1 MRIIAACTTA
11 WLLAGATLVAA
22 TTAIVNSNTAA
33 RAQIA
38 ARAETVARGQSEAEI
53 EQIVRR
59 HVQPML
65 IPAGG
70 MAVALQ
76 IDGRT
81 LFFNYGMADVTRK
94 TPITSDSLF
103 NLASVGKAFIATL
116 LAQAVKQG
124 EVSLDDPVA
133 KYVTELQQ
141 GGDIRKIT
149 LGQLASH
156 TSGLTRTPKQS
167 EPDHRGQ
174 YSLPDFI
181 RYLNAWQADE
191 AHQPGQQDIYS
202 NTGFVLLSLAL
213 QRRFNTPIAQLME
226 TRLLAP
232 LGMTSTALPV
242 PRANARGQLAPE
254 LRRRAVQGY
263 NSDAQPVGEPG
274 NQQGMFNWPG
284 TGQMY
289 SSARD
294 MARFLTAN
302 LGAPPDNGPL
312 HDAMALAQQGVF
324 TVGPRFAQALAWQ
337 RVKNDGLEIVDKN
350 GGLNNTATYIGMIPK
365 ARLGIV
371 ILSNCGGEP
380 ATRIGRQIMLALAR
394 SPALAS
400 EQGHKGD

>member
-1 MRIIAACTTA
+1 MTAA
-11 WLLAGATLVAA
+11 LAFATLSA
-22 TTAIVNSNTAA
+22 STAA
-33 RAQIA
+33 RA
-38 ARAETVARGQSEAEI
+38 ESDAEI
-53 EQIVRR
+53 EQVVRR

-65 IPAGG
+65 IAAGG
-70 MAVALQ
+70 MAVALH

-81 LFFNYGMADVTRK
+81 LFFNYGMADVARK

-141 GGDIRKIT
+141 GEIRKVT

-156 TSGLTRTPKQS
+156 TSGLTRTPQQS
-167 EPDHRGQ
+167 EPGHRGP
-174 YSLPDFI
+174 YTLADFI
-181 RYLNAWQADE
+181 RYLNAWQADA
-191 AHQPGQQDIYS
+191 AHAPGKQDIYS

-226 TRLLAP
+226 ERLLAP

-242 PRANARGQLAPE
+242 PRADARGQLAPE

-274 NQQGMFNWPG
+274 QQQGIFNWPG

-294 MARFLTAN
+294 MARFLAAN
-302 LGAPPDNGPL
+302 LGALPDNAPL
-312 HDAMALAQQGVF
+312 QAAMAFAQQGAF
-324 TVGPRFAQALAWQ
+324 TVGPRFTQAFAWQ
-337 RVKNDGLEIVDKN
+337 RVKNDGVELVDKN
-350 GGLNNTATYIGMIPK
+350 GGLNNTATYIGMIPQR
-365 ARLGIV
+365 RLGIV

-394 SPALAS
+394 SPALVS
-400 EQGHKGD
+400 EHGHKGD

>member
-1 MRIIAACTTA
+1 MRITAAFTTA
-11 WLLAGATLVAA
+11 SLIAGATLAAA
-22 TTAIVNSNTAA
+22 TIVDSNTAA
-33 RAQIA
+33 RAQTT
-38 ARAETVARGQSEAEI
+38 ARAQTVARGQSEAEI

-70 MAVALQ
+70 MAVALS

-81 LFFNYGMADVTRK
+81 LFFNYGMADVARK

-103 NLASVGKAFIATL
+103 NLASVSKAFIATL
-116 LAQAVKQG
+116 LAQAVKRG

-141 GGDIRKIT
+141 GGDIRKVT

-156 TSGLTRTPKQS
+156 TSGLTRTPKQH
-167 EPDHRGQ
+167 EPDHRGP
-174 YSLPDFI
+174 YTLPDFI

-232 LGMTSTALPV
+232 LGMTSSALPV

-294 MARFLTAN
+294 MARFLAAN
-302 LGAPPDNGPL
+302 LGALPDNAPL
-312 HDAMALAQQGVF
+312 RDSMALAQQGVF
-324 TVGPRFAQALAWQ
+324 TVRPRFTQALAWQ

-350 GGLNNTATYIGMIPK
+350 GGLNNTATYIGMIPS

-400 EQGHKGD
+400 EQGRKGE

>member
-1 MRIIAACTTA
+1 MRITAAFTTA
-11 WLLAGATLVAA
+11 SLLAGATLAAA
-22 TTAIVNSNTAA
+22 TIVNSNT
-33 RAQIA
+33 A

-53 EQIVRR
+53 EQLVRR

-65 IPAGG
+65 IAAGG
-70 MAVALQ
+70 MAVALS

-81 LFFNYGMADVTRK
+81 LFFNYGMADVAHK

-133 KYVTELQQ
+133 KYVTELQ
-141 GGDIRKIT
+141 GGDIRKVT

-156 TSGLTRTPKQS
+156 TSGLHRTPQQY
-167 EPDHRGQ
+167 EPSHRGQ
-174 YSLPDFI
+174 YTLPDFI

-191 AHQPGQQDIYS
+191 AHQPGKQDIYS
-202 NTGFVLLSLAL
+202 NTGFVLLALAL

-226 TRLLAP
+226 TRLLVP

-242 PRANARGQLAPE
+242 PRADARGQLAPE

-274 NQQGMFNWPG
+274 QQQGIFNWPG

-294 MARFLTAN
+294 MARFLAAN
-302 LGAPPDNGPL
+302 LAALPDNAPL
-312 HDAMALAQQGVF
+312 RDAMALAQQGVF
-324 TVGPRFAQALAWQ
+324 TVGPRFTQALAWQ
-337 RVKNDGLEIVDKN
+337 RVTNGDLVIVDKN
-350 GGLNNTATYIGMIPK
+350 GGLNNTATYIGMIPN

>member
-1 MRIIAACTTA
+1 MRITAAFTTA
-11 WLLAGATLVAA
+11 SLLACATLAASTATIA
-22 TTAIVNSNTAA
+22 TTG
-33 RAQIA
+33 A
-38 ARAETVARGQSEAEI
+38 ARAETVARAQSDAEI
-53 EQIVRR
+53 EQLIRR

-65 IPAGG
+65 IAAGG
-70 MAVALQ
+70 MAVALA

-81 LFFNYGMADVTRK
+81 LFFNYGMADVAHK
-94 TPITSDSLF
+94 QPITSDSLF

-141 GGDIRKIT
+141 GEIRKVT

-156 TSGLTRTPKQS
+156 TSGLHRTLRQS
-167 EPDHRGQ
+167 EPAHRGPYQ
-174 YSLPDFI
+174 LPDFI
-181 RYLNAWQADE
+181 RYLNSWQADE
-191 AHQPGQQDIYS
+191 AHQPGKQNIYS

-263 NSDAQPVGEPG
+263 DADAQPVGEPG
-274 NQQGMFNWPG
+274 NQQGRFNWPG

-294 MARFLTAN
+294 MARFLAAN
-302 LGAPPDNGPL
+302 LGALPDNAPL
-312 HDAMALAQQGVF
+312 QAAMAFAQQGVF
-324 TVGPRFAQALAWQ
+324 TVGPRVTQALAWQ
-337 RVKNDGLEIVDKN
+337 RVTNGDLVIVDKN
-350 GGLNNTATYIGMIPK
+350 GGLNNTATYIGMIPQR
-365 ARLGIV
+365 RLGIV
-371 ILSNCGGEP
+371 VLSNCGGEP

-394 SPALAS
+394 SPALVS

>member
-1 MRIIAACTTA
+1 MRCTTA
-11 WLLAGATLVAA
+11 FMTAALAFATLSAA
-22 TTAIVNSNTAA
+22 TTA
-33 RAQIA
+33 
-38 ARAETVARGQSEAEI
+38 RAETDAEI
-53 EQIVRR
+53 EQVVRR

-65 IPAGG
+65 IAAGG
-70 MAVALQ
+70 MAVALH

-81 LFFNYGMADVTRK
+81 LLFNYGMADVARK
-94 TPITSDSLF
+94 QPITSDSLF

-141 GGDIRKIT
+141 GGEIRKVT

-156 TSGLTRTPKQS
+156 TSGLTRTPQQS
-167 EPDHRGQ
+167 EQGHRGP
-174 YSLPDFI
+174 YKLADFI
-181 RYLNAWQADE
+181 RYLSTWQADA
-191 AHQPGQQDIYS
+191 AHAPGKQDIYS

-226 TRLLAP
+226 ERLLAP

-242 PRANARGQLAPE
+242 PRADARGQLAPE

-274 NQQGMFNWPG
+274 QQQGIFNWPG

-294 MARFLTAN
+294 MARFLAAN
-302 LGAPPDNGPL
+302 LGALPDNAPL
-312 HDAMALAQQGVF
+312 QAAMAFAQQGVF
-324 TVGPRFAQALAWQ
+324 TVGPRFTQALAWQ
-337 RVKNDGLEIVDKN
+337 RVKNDGLELVDKN
-350 GGLNNTATYIGMIPK
+350 GGLNNTATYIGMIPQR
-365 ARLGIV
+365 RLGIV

-394 SPALAS
+394 SPALVS
-400 EQGHKGD
+400 EHGHKGD

>member
-1 MRIIAACTTA
+1 MRCTAAFMTA
-11 WLLAGATLVAA
+11 ALAFATLSA
-22 TTAIVNSNTAA
+22 TTT
-33 RAQIA
+33 
-38 ARAETVARGQSEAEI
+38 ARAESEAEI
-53 EQIVRR
+53 EQLVRR

-65 IPAGG
+65 IAAGG
-70 MAVALQ
+70 MAVALH

-81 LFFNYGMADVTRK
+81 LFFNYGMADVARK

-141 GGDIRKIT
+141 GEIRKVT

-156 TSGLTRTPKQS
+156 TSGLQRTPQQS
-167 EPDHRGQ
+167 EPGHRGP
-174 YSLPDFI
+174 YTLADFI
-181 RYLNAWQADE
+181 RYLNAWQADA
-191 AHQPGQQDIYS
+191 AHAPGKQDIYS
-202 NTGFVLLSLAL
+202 NTGFVLLALAL
-213 QRRFNTPIAQLME
+213 QRRFDAPIAQLME

-274 NQQGMFNWPG
+274 NQQGIFNWPG

-294 MARFLTAN
+294 MARFLSAN
-302 LGAPPDNGPL
+302 LGALPDNAPL
-312 HDAMALAQQGVF
+312 QAAMALAQQGVF
-324 TVGPRFAQALAWQ
+324 SVGPRFTQALAWQ
-337 RVKNDGLEIVDKN
+337 RVKNDGLELVDKN
-350 GGLNNTATYIGMIPK
+350 GGLNNTATYIGMIPQR
-365 ARLGIV
+365 RLGIV

-394 SPALAS
+394 SPALVS

>member
-1 MRIIAACTTA
+1 MRCTAALMTA
-11 WLLAGATLVAA
+11 ALAFATLSAA
-22 TTAIVNSNTAA
+22 TAA
-33 RAQIA
+33 RA
-38 ARAETVARGQSEAEI
+38 ESDAEI
-53 EQIVRR
+53 EQVVRR

-65 IPAGG
+65 IAAGG
-70 MAVALQ
+70 MAVALH

-81 LFFNYGMADVTRK
+81 LLFNYGMADVARK

-141 GGDIRKIT
+141 GEIRKVT

-156 TSGLTRTPKQS
+156 TSGLTRTPQQY
-167 EPDHRGQ
+167 EHRGP
-174 YSLPDFI
+174 YKLPDFI
-181 RYLNAWQADE
+181 RYLNAWQADA
-191 AHQPGQQDIYS
+191 AHAPGKQDIYS

-274 NQQGMFNWPG
+274 NQQGIFNWPG
-284 TGQMY
+284 TGQLY

-294 MARFLTAN
+294 MARFLAAN
-302 LGAPPDNGPL
+302 LGALPDNAPL
-312 HDAMALAQQGVF
+312 QAAMALAQQGAF
-324 TVGPRFAQALAWQ
+324 TVGPRFTQALAWQ
-337 RVKNDGLEIVDKN
+337 RVTNGDLVIVDKN
-350 GGLNNTATYIGMIPK
+350 GGLNNTATYIGMIPQR
-365 ARLGIV
+365 RLGIV

-394 SPALAS
+394 SPALVS
-400 EQGHKGD
+400 EHGHKGD

>member
-1 MRIIAACTTA
+1 MRCTAAFMTA
-11 WLLAGATLVAA
+11 ALAFATLSA
-22 TTAIVNSNTAA
+22 TAA
-33 RAQIA
+33 RA
-38 ARAETVARGQSEAEI
+38 ESDAEI
-53 EQIVRR
+53 EQVVRR

-65 IPAGG
+65 IAAGG
-70 MAVALQ
+70 MAVALH

-81 LFFNYGMADVTRK
+81 LFFNYGMADVERK
-94 TPITSDSLF
+94 QPITSDSLF

-141 GGDIRKIT
+141 GEIRKVT

-156 TSGLTRTPKQS
+156 TSGLTRTPQQY
-167 EPDHRGQ
+167 EHRGP
-174 YSLPDFI
+174 YKLPDFI
-181 RYLNAWQADE
+181 RYLNAWQADA

-294 MARFLTAN
+294 MARFLSAN
-302 LGAPPDNGPL
+302 LGALPDNAPL
-312 HDAMALAQQGVF
+312 QAAMALAQQGVF
-324 TVGPRFAQALAWQ
+324 TVGPRFTQALAWQ
-337 RVKNDGLEIVDKN
+337 RVTNGDLVMVDKN
-350 GGLNNTATYIGMIPK
+350 GGLNNTATYIGMIPQR
-365 ARLGIV
+365 RLGIV

-380 ATRIGRQIMLALAR
+380 TTRIGRQIMLALAR
-394 SPALAS
+394 SPALVS
-400 EQGHKGD
+400 EHGHKGE